1 MILNILTSG
10 EGGRGGPTAVR
21 AIADAVGAS
30 LGVERH
36 REPDLALAVG
46 CGRALRQH
54 HSRPVRECDGAVGGS
69 LQPQMAAFLVSSSGS
84 KNGDVQKEFLLGPC
98 ASTCLQQQ
106 SPYHA
111 LGT

>member
-1 MILNILTSG
+1 M
-10 EGGRGGPTAVR
+10 R

-36 REPDLALAVG
+36 REPNLALA

-54 HSRPVRECDGAVGGS
+54 HSRPVRECDGAVSGS
-69 LQPQMAAFLVSSSGS
+69 LQPQIAAFLGSSSGS
-84 KNGDVQKEFLLGPC
+84 KSGNVQRTSLLGPC

-106 SPYHA
+106 
-111 LGT
+111 